1 MFEARL
7 RAPWGGGGGGEG
19 VNSWKNG
26 KNSWEKNIITFFNY
40 RKTHICC
47 HPVWTVFPNKDR
59 N

>member
-7 RAPWGGGGGGEG
+7 RAPWGVGREQLEEREEQL
-19 VNSWKNG
+19 G
-26 KNSWEKNIITFFNY
+26 KKIITFFNY
-40 RKTHICC
+40 LKTHICC